1 MIGTGAHLCPLS
13 ATEKPQHPCLLSLHR
28 TSESFSTLLL
38 ATPNF
43 TVLAVKRERRGCLP
57 NSGSLLCHIPALT
70 SQSCQ
75 QLRANDIFDLSGRA
89 TPTSDSAVA
98 PRGTR
103 QLILLRVRSSCGT
116 MAAPPQ
122 LSQPGEV
129 TWGGQASISRVPGCG
144 DAGCRAEAK
153 WPEERWSDRKMRNRG
168 LRSRRGLQWG
178 WCLLLTVC
186 PVPSGWRGDSLHTL
200 LLKAGHA
207 HTSPGSHL
215 ESRLGGSR
223 PGPGPRFCVPAAPR
237 RHPRCWCLHP
247 AKAASSLPSPSHIQD
262 PHHRPPPQLPHLTPR
277 LLAPLHPATRPQ
289 PPAQRAPMENLGKVT
304 ALTCK

>member
-28 TSESFSTLLL
+28 TSESFSTLFL

-57 NSGSLLCHIPALT
+57 NSGSLLCRIPALT

-168 LRSRRGLQWG
+168 LRSRRGLHWG
-178 WCLLLTVC
+178 WCLLLTVSLCHQAGEGTLSTPCFSKLAMHTPPLAATWRAGSEAAGRGRARDSVFLQLPGGTHAAGASTLQRQQARSPHPLTFKTRIIDPHPNC
-186 PVPSGWRGDSLHTL
+186 PISPLASWPPSTQQ
-200 LLKAGHA
+200 
-207 HTSPGSHL
+207 
-215 ESRLGGSR
+215 
-223 PGPGPRFCVPAAPR
+223 PGP
-237 RHPRCWCLHP
+237 
-247 AKAASSLPSPSHIQD
+247 S
-262 PHHRPPPQLPHLTPR
+262 
-277 LLAPLHPATRPQ
+277 PQ
-289 PPAQRAPMENLGKVT
+289 PRGLPWKTWAR
-304 ALTCK
+304 